1 MKDLLHKIFPWFGL
15 FNDHK
20 DRNNPSDS
28 DLLQFEIQ
36 ISYRTTFQVKYKC
49 KEGHLKIS
57 EYAGDHISVDTLPSR
72 DLAVFIN
79 NPHQMKGQTVTLTL
93 SNGDQILKSKECEI
107 PNKET
112 FTPWLKLYP

>member
-1 MKDLLHKIFPWFGL
+1 MKDFLNKIFPWNGL
-15 FNDHK
+15 SKEKRDK
-20 DRNNPSDS
+20 GTPSES
-28 DLLQFEIQ
+28 DLLQLDIQ

-57 EYAGDHISVDTLPSR
+57 EFFGDNIQVETLPSR

-79 NPHQMKGQTVTLTL
+79 NPHQLKGQQVTLTL
-93 SNGDQILKSKECEI
+93 TNGGQILKATECEI